1 MQPRPRKILS
11 ILPLALLFS
20 TAGFAQ
26 LTAINGDVK
35 GVDGKPVI
43 GALVKIERTDQ
54 KGSYKVKT
62 DKKGHYY
69 YGGLGLGIWN
79 VTIEVDGKDVDMMK
93 GVNTQHG
100 DAEVSFDLKK
110 TADRNAAA
118 AASASAGAP
127 APPAA
132 EPERG
137 MTAAQ
142 KAEFEKKKKEAE
154 AAMAK
159 QKDLN
164 DAFSAGR
171 AAEDAKSWDMAIE
184 QFKKASEIDPKQ
196 HVVLSHLADCYI
208 KRGDTKSGDDRQADY
223 TAAVDNYK
231 KALEL
236 SPEDPVYHNNYA
248 LALVKDKKVDE
259 AQGELTKAAQLDPT
273 SAGKYYYNLGAVLAN
288 VGQADPAGDAFKKSI
303 AADPNYAEA
312 YYQLGIVLVGKA
324 TTAPDGKIVP
334 PAGTAEAFQKY
345 LELAPTGPNADA
357 AKGMLASMGA
367 SIDLS
372 YQKPGSKSAPPANAN
387 KKK

>member
-1 MQPRPRKILS
+1 MQPRPRKVLS
-11 ILPLALLFS
+11 VLPLALLFS

-26 LTAINGDVK
+26 LTAINGDIK

-43 GALVKIERTDQ
+43 GAMVKIDRIDQ
-54 KGSYKVKT
+54 KGSYKVKS

-69 YGGLGLGIWN
+69 YGGLGLGVWT
-79 VTIEVDGKDVDMMK
+79 VTIEVDGKDVDQIK

-100 DAEVSFDLKK
+100 DAVVDFDLKK
-110 TADRNAAA
+110 TAERAAAA
-118 AASASAGAP
+118 AASAGAGAP
-127 APPAA
+127 PPPAA
-132 EPERG
+132 EQERG

-142 KAEFEKKKKEAE
+142 KAEFEKKKKDAE

-164 DAFSAGR
+164 DAFTAGR
-171 AAEDAKSWDMAIE
+171 EAEDAKNWDTAIE
-184 QFKKASEIDPKQ
+184 QYKKAAGIDPKQ
-196 HVVLSHLADCYI
+196 HVVLSHMADCYI
-208 KRGDTKSGDDRQADY
+208 KLGDSKSGDERTAAY
-223 TAAVDNYK
+223 AAAVDNYK

-236 SPEDPVYHNNYA
+236 SPDDPVYHNNYA
-248 LALVKDKKVDE
+248 LALVKDKKVDD
-259 AQGELTKAAQLDPT
+259 AQAELTKAAQLDPT

-288 VGQADPAGDAFKKSI
+288 VGQADQAGDAFKKSI

-372 YQKPGSKSAPPANAN
+372 YQKPGSKAAPSNT